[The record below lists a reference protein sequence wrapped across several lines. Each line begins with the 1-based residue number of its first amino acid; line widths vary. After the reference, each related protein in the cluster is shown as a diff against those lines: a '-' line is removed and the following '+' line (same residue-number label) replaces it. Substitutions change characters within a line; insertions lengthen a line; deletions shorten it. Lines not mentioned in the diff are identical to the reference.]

1 YAALR
6 VPFNGQNVL
15 DAQMA
20 TEATQLEGIVV
31 IGYGERARANLT
43 ESVGTVSAQEIQR
56 VTVASPDAAIQ
67 GRVTGVQ
74 VTTESG
80 TPGAPVAMRIRGVG
94 TVGNTQPLF
103 VIDGVPVGKGASANQ
118 SPLATIN
125 PNDIESISILKDAS
139 AASVY
144 GMQAANG
151 VVLIT
156 TRRGRLGAPTIRYDG
171 YTGVQQMPRYYDV
184 LSTEEWL
191 ALQQE
196 AIDANNAFF
205 GRTPSDPAFLQ
216 LPPQLRQGAPERAEL
231 LGRNTDWTR
240 IGVNSNAPITSHNV
254 SISGASDQVN
264 YYVSGGY
271 FQQEAL
277 IGQWDLSRYSFRA
290 NSDFNV
296 TDWLRLGETFT
307 ISNQVTDRGF
317 SNYGD
322 ATILA
327 NVISQPPVYLA
338 YDPSLVGPTNPQG
351 LAGNF
356 GTLTGWSRS
365 NMNSV
370 DQLVDVT
377 DRTTRV
383 LGGIFAEAD
392 VVRGL
397 TLRTQ
402 NSVDYNID
410 NLYRWQPAF
419 TGAVT
424 GYERS
429 EFAGDFR
436 SEAYTFV
443 SSNTATYTNSF
454 GNHNF
459 NVLGGIE
466 TNLYRQ
472 NGVSFEATGF
482 ISTDYQLRRLVA
494 LGDQPLAR
502 RGSASEVN
510 RLGYIGRLNYN
521 YGDRYLFT
529 ASGRRDG

>member
-1 YAALR
+1 MNNGRGRLPRRMGARTILSLLGLLLLFAVPATAQHRITGRVTEEGSGAPLSGVQISVQGTGVGTLTDADGRYTLVAPTSSGVLVFNRIGYAALR

-15 DAQMA
+15 DARMA

-74 VTTESG
+74 VTAESG
-80 TPGAPVAMRIRGVG
+80 TPGAPVAMRVRGVG

-103 VIDGVPVGKGASANQ
+103 VIDGVPVGKGAGANQ

-184 LSTEEWL
+184 LPTEEWL

-205 GRTPSDPAFLQ
+205 GRTPSDAAYVQ

-231 LGRNTDWTR
+231 LARNTDWTR
-240 IGVNSNAPITSHNV
+240 IGINNNAPITNHNV
-254 SISGASDQVN
+254 SISGASDEVN

-271 FQQEAL
+271 FQQQAL

-296 TDWLRLGETFT
+296 T
-307 ISNQVTDRGF
+307 
-317 SNYGD
+317 
-322 ATILA
+322 
-327 NVISQPPVYLA
+327 
-338 YDPSLVGPTNPQG
+338 
-351 LAGNF
+351 
-356 GTLTGWSRS
+356 
-365 NMNSV
+365 
-370 DQLVDVT
+370 
-377 DRTTRV
+377 
-383 LGGIFAEAD
+383 
-392 VVRGL
+392 
-397 TLRTQ
+397 
-402 NSVDYNID
+402 
-410 NLYRWQPAF
+410 
-419 TGAVT
+419 
-424 GYERS
+424 
-429 EFAGDFR
+429 
-436 SEAYTFV
+436 
-443 SSNTATYTNSF
+443 
-454 GNHNF
+454 
-459 NVLGGIE
+459 
-466 TNLYRQ
+466 
-472 NGVSFEATGF
+472 
-482 ISTDYQLRRLVA
+482 
-494 LGDQPLAR
+494 
-502 RGSASEVN
+502 
-510 RLGYIGRLNYN
+510 
-521 YGDRYLFT
+521 
-529 ASGRRDG
+529 